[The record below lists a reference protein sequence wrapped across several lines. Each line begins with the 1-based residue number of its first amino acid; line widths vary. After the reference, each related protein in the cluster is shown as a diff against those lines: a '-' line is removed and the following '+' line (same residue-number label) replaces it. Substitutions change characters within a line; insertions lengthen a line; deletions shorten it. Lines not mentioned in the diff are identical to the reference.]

1 MDDDTRK
8 QSARKLADEAARR
21 EAHENG
27 AFAAEEVRRDYGD
40 DFEGARDPAQ
50 RAYDA
55 AWITAYAECR
65 EFFEVATV
73 ALFTSYYDAQ
83 KHPASVTAAALRAS
97 QGRDR
102 R

>member
-1 MDDDTRK
+1 MTPASRARASWPTRPQDAK
-8 QSARKLADEAARR
+8 PMRTVPSPPK
-21 EAHENG
+21 
-27 AFAAEEVRRDYGD
+27 EVRRDYGD

-73 ALFTSYYDAQ
+73 ALFTAYDAQ